1 MKYMKKIRL
10 SGFGYNVKRIVNNYI
25 MLPIA
30 RIFSNIKYILTS
42 DLVELDALD
51 VVDDRLHYLEDK
63 VFYSIKDR
71 LSDVESTLED
81 KCNEYEVEDV
91 IYNLM
96 GSSEDY
102 VSHDDMCDVKDDI
115 KGIKNNISYLE
126 TKPLND
132 VKEDIKD
139 INETI
144 YELEKATSLL
154 VKDMNTIV
162 NEDLKVIENCIYDIN
177 NVDERID
184 TTLGVDEIK
193 NVDSLLQEVNTLH
206 SMFNQL
212 TQDVEK
218 LSKHSCN
225 NLFSYSLKEWDLLVS
240 DIIKSIISRVEYNE
254 NV

>member
-1 MKYMKKIRL
+1 
-10 SGFGYNVKRIVNNYI
+10 

-132 VKEDIKD
+132 VKEDIKELKD
-139 INETI
+139 IDSRLNEKLNI
-144 YELEKATSLL
+144 
-154 VKDMNTIV
+154 NI
-162 NEDLKVIENCIYDIN
+162 NEDLNTIYNKLTRFDNIKDD
-177 NVDERID
+177 VLIDERID
-184 TTLGVDEIK
+184 TTLGFDEIN

-206 SMFNQL
+206 SLFNDLWQE
-212 TQDVEK
+212 VEK

-225 NLFSYSLKEWDLLVS
+225 NLFSYSLKEWDLLVN
-240 DIIKSIISRVEYNE
+240 DIIKSIISRVEYND

>member
-102 VSHDDMCDVKDDI
+102 VSHDDMC
-115 KGIKNNISYLE
+115 
-126 TKPLND
+126 D